1 MRYYRDDSH
10 IKIFNFNFSKSKDL
24 FIKSFKIV
32 EIDPSLK
39 IHVEKG
45 VYEPAED
52 SYLLIKAL
60 EIKGNENVLDMGT
73 GCGIIALHLA
83 KKGCRVVA
91 VDINEKAIENA
102 KKNAKANG
110 LKIDFRK
117 SNLFEAINEKF
128 DIIVFNP
135 PYLPTKGEDLA
146 WDGGKD
152 GIEVV
157 RKFLKKAKKYLEKNG
172 SIYIILSSLSNIK
185 ALKEEFKEYEF
196 EEIAKESFFFERLYA
211 YKITLK

>member
-1 MRYYRDDSH
+1 MA
-10 IKIFNFNFSKSKDL
+10 KL
-24 FIKSFKIV
+24 FKIV
-32 EIDPSLK
+32 EVDSSLK
-39 IHVEKG
+39 IYVEDG

-60 EIKGNENVLDMGT
+60 EVKGNEKILDMGT

-83 KKGCRVVA
+83 KKGCKVVA

-128 DIIVFNP
+128 DLIVFNP

-146 WDGGKD
+146 WDGGRD
-152 GIEVV
+152 GIEIIK
-157 RKFLKKAKKYLEKNG
+157 KFLEDAKNYLERDG
-172 SIYIILSSLSNIK
+172 MIYIVLSSLCNIEK
-185 ALKEEFKEYEF
+185 LKKLFEKKYKF
-196 EEIAKESFFFERLYA
+196 EEVLKQNFFFERLCVYRL
-211 YKITLK
+211 TLKLNK

>member
-1 MRYYRDDSH
+1 MA
-10 IKIFNFNFSKSKDL
+10 KL
-24 FIKSFKIV
+24 FKIV
-32 EIDPSLK
+32 EVDSSLK
-39 IHVEKG
+39 IYVEDG

-60 EIKGNENVLDMGT
+60 EVKGNEKILDMGT

-83 KKGCRVVA
+83 KKGCKVVA

-128 DIIVFNP
+128 DLIVFNP

-146 WDGGKD
+146 WDGGRD
-152 GIEVV
+152 GIEIIK
-157 RKFLKKAKKYLEKNG
+157 KFLEDAKNYLERNG
-172 SIYIILSSLSNIK
+172 MIYIVLSSLCNIEK
-185 ALKEEFKEYEF
+185 LKKLFEKKYKF
-196 EEIAKESFFFERLYA
+196 EEVLKQNFFFERLYV
-211 YKITLK
+211 YRLTLKLNK

>member
-1 MRYYRDDSH
+1 MA
-10 IKIFNFNFSKSKDL
+10 KL
-24 FIKSFKIV
+24 FKIV
-32 EIDPSLK
+32 EVDSSLK
-39 IHVEKG
+39 IYVEDG

-60 EIKGNENVLDMGT
+60 EVKGNEKILDMGT

-83 KKGCRVVA
+83 KKGCKVVA
-91 VDINEKAIENA
+91 VDINEKAVENA

-128 DIIVFNP
+128 DLIVFNP

-146 WDGGKD
+146 WDGGRD
-152 GIEVV
+152 GIEIIK
-157 RKFLKKAKKYLEKNG
+157 KFLEEAKNYLERDG
-172 SIYIILSSLSNIK
+172 MIYIVLSSLCNIEK
-185 ALKEEFKEYEF
+185 LKKLFEKKYKF
-196 EEIAKESFFFERLYA
+196 EEVLKQNFFFERLYV
-211 YKITLK
+211 YRLTLKLNK

>member
-1 MRYYRDDSH
+1 MA
-10 IKIFNFNFSKSKDL
+10 KL
-24 FIKSFKIV
+24 FKIV
-32 EIDPSLK
+32 EVDSSLK
-39 IHVEKG
+39 IYVEDG

-60 EIKGNENVLDMGT
+60 EVKGNEKILDMGT

-83 KKGCRVVA
+83 KKGCKVVA
-91 VDINEKAIENA
+91 VDINEKAVENA

-128 DIIVFNP
+128 DLIVFNP
-135 PYLPTKGEDLA
+135 PYLPTKEEDLA

-152 GIEVV
+152 GIEIIK
-157 RKFLKKAKKYLEKNG
+157 KFLEEAKNYLEKDG
-172 SIYIILSSLSNIK
+172 MIYIVLSSLCNIEK
-185 ALKEEFKEYEF
+185 LKKLFEKKYKF
-196 EEIAKESFFFERLYA
+196 EEVLKQNFFFERLYV
-211 YKITLK
+211 YRLEIK

>member
-1 MRYYRDDSH
+1 MA
-10 IKIFNFNFSKSKDL
+10 KL
-24 FIKSFKIV
+24 FKIV
-32 EIDPSLK
+32 EVDSSLK
-39 IHVEKG
+39 IYVEDG

-60 EIKGNENVLDMGT
+60 EVKGNEKILDMGT

-83 KKGCRVVA
+83 KKGCKVVA
-91 VDINEKAIENA
+91 VDINEKAVENA

-128 DIIVFNP
+128 DLIVFNP

-152 GIEVV
+152 GIEIIK
-157 RKFLKKAKKYLEKNG
+157 KFLEEAKNYLEKDG
-172 SIYIILSSLSNIK
+172 MIYIVLSSLCNIEK
-185 ALKEEFKEYEF
+185 LKKLFEKKYKF
-196 EEIAKESFFFERLYA
+196 EEVLKQNFFFEKLYVYRLEI
-211 YKITLK
+211 K